1 MKKLLPLI
9 ALAGLAV
16 FAVCPPDRAASA
28 GDPGQAGNKGIGPI
42 KELKLGPVDEK
53 LAAHGKELFDSRCAS
68 CHGLDKAVT
77 GPALGGVLKTKTP
90 EFVMNMILNTAEM
103 VAKDPDIKKQAAK
116 FGLSMPAPGL
126 SQDDARALVEYF
138 RTTAK

>member
-16 FAVCPPDRAASA
+16 IAVCSPDRTASA
-28 GDPGQAGNKGIGPI
+28 GDPGQAGPMGIGPI
-42 KELKLGPVDEK
+42 KELKLGPVDDK
-53 LAAHGKELFDSRCAS
+53 LAARGKGLFDSRCAS
-68 CHGLDKAVT
+68 CHGLDKDLA
-77 GPALGGVLKTKTP
+77 GPALGSVLKTKTP

-103 VAKDPDIKKQAAK
+103 EAKDPDIKKQAAK
-116 FGLSMPAPGL
+116 FGMSMPAPGL
-126 SQDDARALVEYF
+126 SQDEARAVVEYL